1 MVTTIYSVGDNNLFR
16 QYMYS
21 KVKSVC
27 NTWRIYFLL
36 EHCPVLYLFYLL
48 KEQQAKIAGGKIL

>member
-21 KVKSVC
+21 KVKSVF

-36 EHCPVLYLFYLL
+36 EGCPVLYLFYLL